1 MKRIWICLLALL
13 VLAGCGDPGDVA
25 VTTVYETDDPPRA
38 TLTAERDA
46 YDPSVETV
54 WCVLSY
60 EGEGEPLE
68 YGASYWLDVRE
79 ADGSWTQVPLAEN
92 AGWDAMLYTLPSG
105 EKQAFPCILSLF
117 DYDFSGGGTFRVVK
131 EIGDQTLTAEFT
143 LTDGAAISAET
154 PYGFGPMED
163 LPEDWDTAEA
173 AAIGAVV
180 FTEAG
185 VENSDAAE
193 TFLQKVSLGIP
204 SQLRTLQN
212 YYESWP
218 MLIDVIYEND
228 SFRWRMRTGGEL
240 TEKRFSYIVTD
251 GTDLY
256 LSNGADWDA
265 GERYGDKRV
274 FLVPPMA
281 GEKWV
286 SDVESMEADR
296 LAENT
301 ARYSL
306 WSDDGVWNVRLTE
319 EPTVFSVSWK
329 KEGEGAWG
337 KRFDL
342 QDWDGLETAITG
354 IQWQADG
361 MLLLTCETADG
372 GASKVLF
379 DAETGSLQTL
389 SSGTPR
395 QETELQRNGGGYS
408 SAVL

>member
-79 ADGSWTQVPLAEN
+79 EDGTWTQVPLAEN
-92 AGWDAMLYTLPSG
+92 TGWDAVLYTLPSG
-105 EKQAFPCILSLF
+105 EKQAFPCSLSMF
-117 DYDFSGGGTFRVVK
+117 DYDFSGGGPFRVVR

-251 GTDLY
+251 GTDVY
-256 LSNGADWDA
+256 LSNGADWDST
-265 GERYGDKRV
+265 ERYDSDKAFLLPSGSGGD
-274 FLVPPMA
+274 LVPRAQELMA
-281 GEKWV
+281 
-286 SDVESMEADR
+286 DQ
-296 LAENT
+296 T
-301 ARYSL
+301 AGNITRYRL
-306 WSDDGVWNVRLTE
+306 WSPSGEWCVRRSEGDDPLDLSLVYSKPGYGSGSQGLDL
-319 EPTVFSVSWK
+319 
-329 KEGEGAWG
+329 GELRGG
-337 KRFDL
+337 
-342 QDWDGLETAITG
+342 ITG
-354 IQWQADG
+354 IRNMVWQADDT
-361 MLLLTCETADG
+361 LHLTCETLGEGIQIFVYD
-372 GASKVLF
+372 
-379 DAETGSLQTL
+379 
-389 SSGTPR
+389 P
-395 QETELQRNGGGYS
+395 ETEELTPELCGYPK
-408 SAVL
+408 AE

>member
-79 ADGSWTQVPLAEN
+79 EDGTWTQVPLAEN
-92 AGWDAMLYTLPSG
+92 TGWDAVLYTLPSG
-105 EKQAFPCILSLF
+105 EKQAFPCSLSMF

-143 LTDGAAISAET
+143 LTEGAAISAET

-173 AAIGAVV
+173 AASGAVV

-185 VENSDAAE
+185 VENSDAAA
-193 TFLQKVSLGIP
+193 TFLEKVSLGIP
-204 SQLRTLQN
+204 CQLRTLQN

-251 GTDLY
+251 GTDVY
-256 LSNGADWDA
+256 LSNGADWDST
-265 GERYGDKRV
+265 ERYDSDKAFLLPSGSGGD
-274 FLVPPMA
+274 LVPRAQELMA
-281 GEKWV
+281 
-286 SDVESMEADR
+286 DQ
-296 LAENT
+296 T
-301 ARYSL
+301 AGNITRYRL
-306 WSDDGVWNVRLTE
+306 WSPSGEWCVRRSEGDDPLDLSLVYSKPGYGSGSQGLDL
-319 EPTVFSVSWK
+319 
-329 KEGEGAWG
+329 GELRAG
-337 KRFDL
+337 
-342 QDWDGLETAITG
+342 ITG
-354 IQWQADG
+354 IRNMVWQADDT
-361 MLLLTCETADG
+361 LHLTCETLGEGIQIFVYD
-372 GASKVLF
+372 
-379 DAETGSLQTL
+379 
-389 SSGTPR
+389 P
-395 QETELQRNGGGYS
+395 ETEELTPELCGYPK
-408 SAVL
+408 AE

>member
-79 ADGSWTQVPLAEN
+79 EDGTWTQVPLAEN
-92 AGWDAMLYTLPSG
+92 TGWDAVLYTLPSG
-105 EKQAFPCILSLF
+105 EKQAFPCSLSMF

-143 LTDGAAISAET
+143 LTEGAAISAET

-173 AAIGAVV
+173 AASGAVV

-185 VENSDAAE
+185 VENSDAAA
-193 TFLQKVSLGIP
+193 TFLEKVSLGIP
-204 SQLRTLQN
+204 CQLRTLQN

-218 MLIDVIYEND
+218 MLIDVIYENG
-228 SFRWRMRTGGEL
+228 SFLWRMRTGGEI
-240 TEKRFSYIVTD
+240 TEQRFSYIVTD
-251 GTDLY
+251 GTDVY
-256 LSNGADWDA
+256 LSNGADWEST
-265 GERYGDKRV
+265 ERYDSAKAFLLPSGSGSA
-274 FLVPPMA
+274 LVPVARELMETQTA
-281 GEKWV
+281 G
-286 SDVESMEADR
+286 
-296 LAENT
+296 NT
-301 ARYSL
+301 TRYRV
-306 WSDDGVWNVRLTE
+306 WTADGVWDASLTE
-319 EPTVFSVSWK
+319 TATEFGVGWRRP
-329 KEGEGAWG
+329 GEGSG
-337 KRFDL
+337 GSLYDL
-342 QDWDGLETAITG
+342 GDWYDDAPPITG
-354 IQWQADG
+354 LAWQADG
-361 MLLLTCETADG
+361 TLRLTCRLEAG
-372 GASKVLF
+372 GVRTF
-379 DAETGSLQTL
+379 DFDPENGYL
-389 SSGTPR
+389 
-395 QETELQRNGGGYS
+395 TEGPVGDP
-408 SAVL
+408 AAK

>member
-1 MKRIWICLLALL
+1 MEMKRIWICLLALL

-79 ADGSWTQVPLAEN
+79 EDGTWTQVPLAEN
-92 AGWDAMLYTLPSG
+92 TGWDAVLYTLPSG
-105 EKQAFPCILSLF
+105 EKQAFPCSLSMF

-143 LTDGAAISAET
+143 LTEGAAISAET

-173 AAIGAVV
+173 AASGAVV

-185 VENSDAAE
+185 MENADAAE

-228 SFRWRMRTGGEL
+228 SFRWRMRTGGEI

-251 GTDLY
+251 GTDVY
-256 LSNGADWDA
+256 LSNGAEWDST
-265 GERYGDKRV
+265 ERYDSDKAFLLPSGSGGD
-274 FLVPPMA
+274 LVPRAQELMA
-281 GEKWV
+281 
-286 SDVESMEADR
+286 DQ
-296 LAENT
+296 T
-301 ARYSL
+301 AGSTVRYRI
-306 WSDDGVWNVRLTE
+306 WSADGVWDASLTE
-319 EPTVFSVSWK
+319 TPTEFGVGWQRP
-329 KEGEGAWG
+329 GEGSSG
-337 KRFDL
+337 SLYDL
-342 QDWDGLETAITG
+342 GDWYDEELSIAGIIWEDDGTLS
-354 IQWQADG
+354 
-361 MLLLTCETADG
+361 LTCETAAG
-372 GASKVLF
+372 GAIVPTF
-379 DAETGSLQTL
+379 DPETGIL
-389 SSGTPR
+389 
-395 QETELQRNGGGYS
+395 TEVMRGDP
-408 SAVL
+408 AAE

>member
-79 ADGSWTQVPLAEN
+79 EDGTWTQVPLAEN
-92 AGWDAMLYTLPSG
+92 TGWDAVLYTLPSG
-105 EKQAFPCILSLF
+105 EKQAFPCSLSMF

-143 LTDGAAISAET
+143 LTEGAAISAET
-154 PYGFGPMED
+154 PYGFGPMEN

-173 AAIGAVV
+173 AASGAVV

-185 VENSDAAE
+185 MENADAAE

-251 GTDLY
+251 GTDVY
-256 LSNGADWDA
+256 LSNGADWDST
-265 GERYGDKRV
+265 ERYDSDKAFLLPSGSGGD
-274 FLVPPMA
+274 LVPRAQELMA
-281 GEKWV
+281 
-286 SDVESMEADR
+286 DQ
-296 LAENT
+296 T
-301 ARYSL
+301 AGNITRYRL
-306 WSDDGVWNVRLTE
+306 WSPSGEWCVRRSEGDDPLDLSLVYSKPGYGSGSQGLDL
-319 EPTVFSVSWK
+319 
-329 KEGEGAWG
+329 GELRAG
-337 KRFDL
+337 
-342 QDWDGLETAITG
+342 ITG
-354 IQWQADG
+354 IRNMVWQADDT
-361 MLLLTCETADG
+361 LHLTCETLGEGIQIFVYD
-372 GASKVLF
+372 
-379 DAETGSLQTL
+379 
-389 SSGTPR
+389 P
-395 QETELQRNGGGYS
+395 ETEELTPELCGYPK
-408 SAVL
+408 AE

>member
-79 ADGSWTQVPLAEN
+79 EDGTWTQVPLAEN
-92 AGWDAMLYTLPSG
+92 TGWDAVLYTLPSG
-105 EKQAFPCILSLF
+105 EKQAFPCSLSMF
-117 DYDFSGGGTFRVVK
+117 DYDFSDGGRFRVVK
-131 EIGDQTLTAEFT
+131 TVGDQTLTAEFT
-143 LTDGAAISAET
+143 LTEGAAISAET

-251 GTDLY
+251 GTDVY
-256 LSNGADWDA
+256 LSNGADWDST
-265 GERYGDKRV
+265 ERYDSDKAFLLPSGSGGD
-274 FLVPPMA
+274 LVPRAQELMA
-281 GEKWV
+281 DK
-286 SDVESMEADR
+286 
-296 LAENT
+296 T
-301 ARYSL
+301 AGNITRYRL
-306 WSDDGVWNVRLTE
+306 WSPSGEWCVRRSEGDDPLDLSLVYSKPGYGSGSQGLDL
-319 EPTVFSVSWK
+319 
-329 KEGEGAWG
+329 GELRAG
-337 KRFDL
+337 
-342 QDWDGLETAITG
+342 ITG
-354 IQWQADG
+354 IRNMVWQADDT
-361 MLLLTCETADG
+361 LHLTCETLGEGIQIFVYD
-372 GASKVLF
+372 
-379 DAETGSLQTL
+379 
-389 SSGTPR
+389 P
-395 QETELQRNGGGYS
+395 ETEELTPELCGYPK
-408 SAVL
+408 AE

>member
-1 MKRIWICLLALL
+1 MEMKRIWICLLALL

-79 ADGSWTQVPLAEN
+79 EDGTWTQVPLAEN
-92 AGWDAMLYTLPSG
+92 TGWDAVLYTLPSG
-105 EKQAFPCILSLF
+105 EKQAFPCSLSMF

-143 LTDGAAISAET
+143 LTEGAAISAET
-154 PYGFGPMED
+154 PYGFGPMEN

-173 AAIGAVV
+173 AASGAVV

-185 VENSDAAE
+185 MENADAAE
-193 TFLQKVSLGIP
+193 TFLEKVSLGIP
-204 SQLRTLQN
+204 CQLRTLQN

-251 GTDLY
+251 GTDVY
-256 LSNGADWDA
+256 LSNGADWDST
-265 GERYGDKRV
+265 ERYDSDKAFLLPSGSGGD
-274 FLVPPMA
+274 LVPRAQELMA
-281 GEKWV
+281 
-286 SDVESMEADR
+286 DQ
-296 LAENT
+296 T
-301 ARYSL
+301 AGNITRYRL
-306 WSDDGVWNVRLTE
+306 WSPSGEWCVRRSEGDDPLDLSLVYSKPGYGSGSQGLDL
-319 EPTVFSVSWK
+319 
-329 KEGEGAWG
+329 GELRAG
-337 KRFDL
+337 
-342 QDWDGLETAITG
+342 ITG
-354 IQWQADG
+354 IRNMVWQADDT
-361 MLLLTCETADG
+361 LHLTCETLGEGIQIFVYD
-372 GASKVLF
+372 
-379 DAETGSLQTL
+379 
-389 SSGTPR
+389 P
-395 QETELQRNGGGYS
+395 ETEELTPELCGYPK
-408 SAVL
+408 AE

>member
-79 ADGSWTQVPLAEN
+79 EDGTWTQVPLAEN
-92 AGWDAMLYTLPSG
+92 TGWDAVLYTLPSG
-105 EKQAFPCILSLF
+105 EKQAFPCSLSMF

-251 GTDLY
+251 GTDVY
-256 LSNGADWDA
+256 LSNGADWDST
-265 GERYGDKRV
+265 ERYDSDKAFLLPSGSGGD
-274 FLVPPMA
+274 LVPRAQELMA
-281 GEKWV
+281 
-286 SDVESMEADR
+286 DQ
-296 LAENT
+296 T
-301 ARYSL
+301 AGNITRYRL
-306 WSDDGVWNVRLTE
+306 WSPSGEWCVRRSEGDDPLDLSLVYSKPGYGSGSQGLDL
-319 EPTVFSVSWK
+319 
-329 KEGEGAWG
+329 GELRAG
-337 KRFDL
+337 
-342 QDWDGLETAITG
+342 ITG
-354 IQWQADG
+354 IRNMVWQADDT
-361 MLLLTCETADG
+361 LHLTCETLGEGIQIFVYD
-372 GASKVLF
+372 
-379 DAETGSLQTL
+379 
-389 SSGTPR
+389 P
-395 QETELQRNGGGYS
+395 ETEELTPELCGYPK
-408 SAVL
+408 AE